1 MYNDYLI
8 LPYQSKK
15 VFNKYEKVA
24 VVIYI
29 YYNNRLDYY
38 YNFIKEIPKGIHIYI
53 ITSDENILDDLYSK
67 IIRNEKNIEI
77 QAGCITAIRLL
88 N

>member
-29 YYNNRLDYY
+29 Y
-38 YNFIKEIPKGIHIYI
+38 ITI
-53 ITSDENILDDLYSK
+53 ID
-67 IIRNEKNIEI
+67 
-77 QAGCITAIRLL
+77 
-88 N
+88 